1 MRMKVSE
8 HIPDIRRHR
17 RADAAPTW
25 GLVPTMGYLHEGH
38 LSLVKRAKAEND
50 RVAVSIFVN
59 PIQFNNPDDL
69 EKYPRDIE
77 RDLAL
82 LEQERVDLVWT
93 PKPESVYPPEFQTH
107 VEVERITQLLEGA
120 SRPGHF
126 RGVTTVVAK
135 LFNVFQPHR
144 AYFGSK
150 DYQQLAVIRQM
161 VADLNI
167 NTEIVAC
174 ETMREKD
181 GLAMSSR
188 NRNLSSEER
197 IQAVCLYEA
206 LCDAKDAVT
215 SGERNADRIRRIMT
229 DRIKK
234 ASLSRID
241 YVSVAHP
248 VSLAELTS
256 IDNSA
261 LLSLAVYI
269 GKVRLIDN
277 MEVHV

>member
-1 MRMKVSE
+1 MKVSE
-8 HIPDIRRHR
+8 HIPDIRRQR
-17 RADAAPTW
+17 YAGAALTW

-38 LSLVKRAKAEND
+38 LSLVRRAKAEND
-50 RVAVSIFVN
+50 KVGVSIFVN

-69 EKYPRDIE
+69 EKYPRDME

-82 LEQERVDLVWT
+82 LERERVDLVWT
-93 PKPESVYPPEFQTH
+93 PKPESVYPPDFQTH
-107 VEVERITQLLEGA
+107 VEVERITQLLEGV

-161 VADLNI
+161 VSDLNI

-188 NRNLSSEER
+188 NRNLSSEGR

-206 LCDAKDAVT
+206 LCEARDAIAE
-215 SGERNADRIRRIMT
+215 GERSADIIRRLMEN
-229 DRIKK
+229 RIKEE
-234 ASLSRID
+234 SLARID

-248 VSLAELTS
+248 FSLMELTS
-256 IDNSA
+256 VDDSA

-277 MEVHV
+277 MEVHI